1 MTAIFWH
8 LKLNEYKFKAV
19 DAFTEFTLE
28 QVMSVIHYGC
38 EINDTFRVTKI
49 LYKKKQTVSLTH
61 KNLFFIFSVNGQN

>member
-28 QVMSVIHYGC
+28 QVMSVIHCGC

-49 LYKKKQTVSLTH
+49 L
-61 KNLFFIFSVNGQN
+61 